1 MMELMEN
8 SLPEN
13 VVPDLILLPPYA
25 FPQNLKNLAFSGTTL
40 QWKDLSILSKLPKLE
55 ALKLVHNACKGEELE
70 VVDEGFPCLKLLIL
84 SYSDIQYWRASCD
97 HFPCLERL
105 FLERCFAFDSIPQ
118 DFADITTLA
127 LIDIRRCSKSVEN
140 STKQIQQDIQD
151 EYASSVEV
159 HIL

>member
-40 QWKDLSILSKLPKLE
+40 QWKDLSIL
-55 ALKLVHNACKGEELE
+55 N
-70 VVDEGFPCLKLLIL
+70 
-84 SYSDIQYWRASCD
+84 IQYWRASCD

-140 STKQIQQDIQD
+140 STKQIQQDIKD
-151 EYASSVEV
+151 KYASFVEV